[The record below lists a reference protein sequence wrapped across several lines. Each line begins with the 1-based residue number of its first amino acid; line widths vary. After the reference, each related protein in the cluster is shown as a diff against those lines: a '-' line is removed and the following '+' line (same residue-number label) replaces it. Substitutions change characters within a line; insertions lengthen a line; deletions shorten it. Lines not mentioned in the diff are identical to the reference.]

1 MVAETGI
8 GVVVLVFLGPFP
20 TKIQIA
26 LVLLA
31 KLVIVFELEKALLGP
46 RGIGL
51 DHRMVLRD
59 VLVHFVVLL
68 AFRCWHACQQKEA
81 EREDREG
88 ASQNLIGLH
97 IYLIYYK

>member
-26 LVLLA
+26 LILLA
-31 KLVIVFELEKALLGP
+31 KLVIVFKLEETLLGP
-46 RGIGL
+46 CGIGL

-59 VLVHFVVLL
+59 VLIHFIVFLTL
-68 AFRCWHACQQKEA
+68 RCWHTCQEKEA
-81 EREDREG
+81 EGE
-88 ASQNLIGLH
+88 
-97 IYLIYYK
+97 